1 MNSTGPGHASVT
13 RQLMTLRDEL
23 VHEANASNLN
33 FYVLDVGGLTE
44 GGTKGGMYWLSR
56 LTGGAFLPGNS
67 PMASLQK
74 FDDLSSNFYSLAYRP
89 PHPDDG
95 KYHRI
100 TVRLKKPGSYSLQ
113 YREGYGAMPLDVRL
127 QRTLASP
134 AAAMLAVQSSMIPL
148 SVTTGSPGSVV
159 RGKTLVPLS
168 VSVPLRNLQ
177 FIPGSNGS
185 NAQVDFYVSVFE
197 DGKNVGVEHYTTNA
211 HANGNGPTSEGQLTH
226 SATLRLR
233 SGRQHTVIV
242 AIHDQVSDAVA
253 YSSREITF

>member
-1 MNSTGPGHASVT
+1 MNSTGPGRASVA
-13 RQLMTLRDEL
+13 RQLITLRDEL
-23 VHEANASNLN
+23 VHEANAANLN
-33 FYVLDVGGLTE
+33 FYVLDLAGVTQT
-44 GGTKGGMYWLSR
+44 GTKAGMYWLSR

-67 PMASLQK
+67 TTASLQT

-113 YREGYGAMPLDVRL
+113 YREGYGAVPLEARL
-127 QRTLASP
+127 ERTLASP
-134 AAAMLAVQSSMIPL
+134 AAAMLAVQTSTIPL
-148 SVTTGSPGSVV
+148 SVTTGSPNSV

-177 FIPGSNGS
+177 FIPGFNGS
-185 NAQVDFYVSVFE
+185 NAQVEFYVSVFE
-197 DGKNVGVEHYTTNA
+197 DGRNLGVQHYTTKA
-211 HANGNGPTSEGQLTH
+211 HAKGNSPTSEGVLTH
-226 SATLRLR
+226 NATLRLR
-233 SGRQHTVIV
+233 SGRQHTIVV